1 VSAAIELRDVFRVHR
16 TAEGDA
22 AALQGLTL
30 TVQTGET
37 IVIAGPSGAGKSTLL
52 RVVSGLEEPSA
63 GSVRVLGRELARA
76 SAGARAAFRQAGV
89 GLVDQHADRALPAA
103 LTCREIVGL
112 PLALRGAPR
121 ADRQARADELLE
133 RVGLTDRA
141 GLRPH
146 LLSGGERQRLAVCAA
161 VAHRP
166 GLLLADEPGG
176 ELDTASAHTVYAL
189 IAELARAEGTTVV
202 IVSHDAAASAVA
214 GRTLRLRDGRISAE
228 RWGDG
233 PERLV
238 VGRGGWVRLP
248 EAALR
253 DAGLEADRLD
263 ARAGWGSL
271 ELRGS
276 GRERPPDAEPA
287 PHLHTATAPVPA
299 AVVAHMRGIDKTYA
313 DGATRRRVLRGF
325 DADLCG
331 GRLTALSGRSGS
343 GKTTILRLLAGLE
356 RPDAGTIAVA
366 GQPLAA
372 LDRTALAGLRA
383 TTVGVV
389 AQEVGLLAFLSAREN
404 VALTLRRR
412 GAEHAQADQRAELC
426 LERVGLADRAS
437 QRVSRLSGGERQRVA
452 IARALVAEPRLL
464 LVDEPTSRL
473 DEANAAAVSALL
485 AEVAHEHGTAV
496 VCASHDALLLERAD
510 VRIDLERT
518 A

>member
-1 VSAAIELRDVFRVHR
+1 MSAAIELRDVFRVHR

-30 TVQTGET
+30 TVHAGET
-37 IVIAGPSGAGKSTLL
+37 VVIAGPSGSGKSTLL

-89 GLVDQHADRALPAA
+89 GLVDQHSDRALPPA

-112 PLALRGAPR
+112 PLALRGAAR
-121 ADRQARADELLE
+121 SERDARADELLA
-133 RVGLTDRA
+133 RVGLADRA
-141 GLRPH
+141 AMRPH

-202 IVSHDAAASAVA
+202 IVSHDTAASAVA

-228 RWGDG
+228 RSGDG

-253 DAGLEADRLD
+253 EAGLEADRLD
-263 ARAGWGSL
+263 ARAGWGRL
-271 ELRGS
+271 ELLGR
-276 GRERPPDAEPA
+276 GRERPPAADPDDQ
-287 PHLHTATAPVPA
+287 PTAPPVQ
-299 AVVAHMRGIDKTYA
+299 AVVVARLRGVDKAYA
-313 DGATRRRVLRGF
+313 DGSTRRQVLHGF
-325 DADLCG
+325 DADLRAA
-331 GRLTALSGRSGS
+331 RLTALSGRSGS

-356 RPDAGTIAVA
+356 RPDAGAVEVD
-366 GQPLAA
+366 GRPLDA

-383 TTVGVV
+383 SVVGVV

-404 VALTLRRR
+404 VALSLRRR
-412 GAEHAQADQRAELC
+412 GVDVAEADRRADVWLQ
-426 LERVGLADRAS
+426 RVGLAERAG

-485 AEVAHEHGTAV
+485 AEVAHAHGTAV
-496 VCASHDALLLERAD
+496 VCATHDAQLLERAD
-510 VRIDLERT
+510 LRIDLER
-518 A
+518 